1 MTRPIPWRRD
11 LSAPFHLLQSELN
24 RLMEEYWNP
33 ARLGPSQS
41 PPMDLEPTAWTPAI
55 DIFETP
61 EAYILDAELPGVDP
75 ASIDL
80 SVTGNVLS
88 LRGVK
93 TAGPAPAGD
102 GPVRERRFGTF
113 HRQIT
118 LSNDVNFEAVQAEAR
133 NGVLTVRLP
142 KQAAAK
148 PRTIPVQQS

>member
-1 MTRPIPWRRD
+1 MTRHTPWRRE
-11 LSAPFHLLQSELN
+11 LSAPFHVLQSELN

-41 PPMDLEPTAWTPAI
+41 PPMDLEPTAWSPAI
-55 DIFETP
+55 DVFETAD
-61 EAYILDAELPGVDP
+61 EFVLYAELPGVDP

-93 TAGPAPAGD
+93 VATTPPEGHGA
-102 GPVRERRFGTF
+102 VTERRFGAF

-118 LSNDVNFEAVQAEAR
+118 LSNEVNFDAVQAEAR
-133 NGVLTVRLP
+133 HGVLKVRLP